1 MKHLTL
7 ILLFCLGCVAAA
19 SAQMDEG
26 DKSEYRY
33 WGIIIGLNHGFS
45 APENTNENVML
56 HTPKGD
62 MYKTRASGFS
72 YTPGY
77 QIGAVYNLDFK
88 NNKSGIQ
95 TGLEFT
101 NYGCRTKYETRD
113 NNLPFDMKESFR
125 AMAVSVPL
133 LFKFGASDIYRNM
146 TYVTLGVRAHY
157 NISVMQGQKADWNS
171 QKYGKKLTGDEINQ
185 FSVCGVLG
193 FNAGMF
199 SLNANYMFMNFIND
213 GCQIIE
219 DGITKKPFE
228 GIKGGLYIYTSL
240 NVPMCRWLT
249 VHNWQAEKI
258 RRKLHGGST
267 F

>member
-193 FNAGMF
+193 FNVGMF

-240 NVPMCRWLT
+240 NIPMCRWLT

>member
-7 ILLFCLGCVAAA
+7 ILLFCLGCVAVA
-19 SAQMDEG
+19 SAQIEEG
-26 DKSEYRY
+26 SKGEYRY

-56 HTPKGD
+56 HTAKGD

-77 QIGAVYNLDFK
+77 QIGAVYNIDFK

-113 NNLPFDMKESFR
+113 NNLPYDMKESFR

-133 LFKFGASDIYRNM
+133 LLKFGASDIYRNM

-157 NISVMQGQKADWNS
+157 NISVMQGQKASWNS

-193 FNAGMF
+193 FNVGML
-199 SLNANYMFMNFIND
+199 SINANYMFMNFIND
-213 GCQIIE
+213 GCQIVE
-219 DGITKKPFE
+219 NGLTKKPFE

-240 NVPMCRWLT
+240 NIPMCRWLT

>member
-19 SAQMDEG
+19 SAQMEEG
-26 DKSEYRY
+26 SKGEYRY

-56 HTPKGD
+56 HTAKGD
-62 MYKTRASGFS
+62 MYKKRAGAFN

-113 NNLPFDMKESFR
+113 NNLYDMKETFR

-133 LFKFGASDIYRNM
+133 LLKFGPNDIYRNM
-146 TYVTLGVRAHY
+146 SYITVGVRAHY
-157 NISVMQGQKADWNS
+157 NISVMQGQKASWNT

-193 FNAGMF
+193 FNVGML
-199 SLNANYMFMNFIND
+199 SINANYMFMNFIND
-213 GCQIIE
+213 ECQIVE
-219 DGITKKPFE
+219 NGMTKKPFE

-240 NVPMCRWLT
+240 NIPMCRWLT

>member
-19 SAQMDEG
+19 SAQMEEG

-133 LFKFGASDIYRNM
+133 LLKFGASDIYRNM

-193 FNAGMF
+193 FNVGMF

-240 NVPMCRWLT
+240 NIPMCRWLT